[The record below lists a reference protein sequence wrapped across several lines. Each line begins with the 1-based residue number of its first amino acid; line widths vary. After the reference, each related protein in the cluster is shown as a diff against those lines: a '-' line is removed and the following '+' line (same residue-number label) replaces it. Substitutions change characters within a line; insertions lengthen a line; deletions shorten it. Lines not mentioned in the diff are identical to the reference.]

1 MKVTGGKSPLPSFA
15 EGSITSPSPTGT
27 TRCYAILQYFP
38 AIAPQLLQ
46 VLPQDGSPTSATP
59 VLGGRELLF
68 LLLFSLFPFPLSL
81 SFQLHLHRILD
92 RVQRGAEC
100 SSGEMQASTAGQS
113 GVAAGAA
120 GAGQSSS
127 SNTGKKGNSNGG
139 NSNSS
144 KKTAGKGANAAN
156 NNNTAP
162 GEGGEGEE
170 EKKKR

>member
-46 VLPQDGSPTSATP
+46 VLPQDGSPTFATP

-113 GVAAGAA
+113 GVAAGA
-120 GAGQSSS
+120 GGSSS
-127 SNTGKKGNSNGG
+127 SNTGKKGNSSNGG

-156 NNNTAP
+156 NNNNTAP